1 MSVKITYLVH
11 GATADNEN
19 HIASGWN
26 DPGLSE
32 LGKKQA
38 KQQGE
43 LLADKKFDVV
53 ICSDLRRAVE
63 SVTIGFENKFKVIKD
78 KRLRECNYGDLNGAP
93 DSAFKNEML
102 KYVKTP
108 FPKGESYEDVKDR
121 VQDLLKFL
129 KANYDGKHVALLA
142 HQAPQLALEALL
154 KGRTWEEAINSDWRK
169 TMAWQPGWEYEL
181 K

>member
-26 DPGLSE
+26 DTGLSE

-38 KQQGE
+38 KDQGQ
-43 LLADKKFDVV
+43 LIADKHFDVI
-53 ICSDLRRAVE
+53 ICSDLTRAVE
-63 SVTIGFENKFKVIKD
+63 SVAIGFGDKFKVISD

-93 DSAFKNEML
+93 DTAFKNNML
-102 KYVKTP
+102 QYVNNR
-108 FPKGESYEDVKDR
+108 FPNGESYEDVKVR
-121 VQDLLKFL
+121 IRDLLNFMKS
-129 KANYDGKHVALLA
+129 NYDDKHVALLA
-142 HQAPQLALEALL
+142 HQAPQLALEVLL
-154 KGRTWEEAINSDWRK
+154 NGKTWQQAIDTDWRK